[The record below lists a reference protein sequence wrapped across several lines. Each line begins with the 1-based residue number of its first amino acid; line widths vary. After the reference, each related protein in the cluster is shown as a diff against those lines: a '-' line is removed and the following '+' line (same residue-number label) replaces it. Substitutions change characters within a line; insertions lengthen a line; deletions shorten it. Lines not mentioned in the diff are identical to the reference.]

1 MPCLRKARTLVA
13 IKFDKVYYAKQDKT
27 ASSQKMLMRLS
38 TFLLFFICSNS
49 FAQTNNYQSL
59 LDTAIR
65 GHGSL
70 FLHSK
75 PLKVTRVDPKEL
87 WYYFENAR
95 DYSNQKL
102 DTVMFSQIVQNV
114 VVADTTLWTDN
125 ELPNFILINERAENV
140 TKKYVVQKFKLA
152 DKKQIKH
159 LNKYVNK
166 FNSTDISDRVIC
178 YYSRPIFDNSKQFAI
193 VEWDN
198 GHCYLRGGGGITLYQ
213 LKSDKTWKELC
224 VILNWRY

>member
-1 MPCLRKARTLVA
+1 
-13 IKFDKVYYAKQDKT
+13 
-27 ASSQKMLMRLS
+27 MRLS

-49 FAQTNNYQSL
+49 FAQTNNYKNL
-59 LDTAIR
+59 LDTAIK

-75 PLKVTRVDPKEL
+75 PLKVTRLDPKEL

-95 DYSNQKL
+95 EYSNQKL
-102 DTVMFSQIVQNV
+102 DTVMFSQIIQNA

-125 ELPNFILINERAENV
+125 ELPNFILINERAETV
-140 TKKYVVQKFKLA
+140 SKKHVVQKFKLT
-152 DKKQIKH
+152 DKEQIKH

-178 YYSRPIFDNSKQFAI
+178 YYSRPIFDNLKTFAI
-193 VEWDN
+193 VQWDN
-198 GHCYLRGGGGITLYQ
+198 GHSYLGGGGGITLYQ
-213 LKSDKTWKELC
+213 LQSDYTWKEYC

>member
-1 MPCLRKARTLVA
+1 
-13 IKFDKVYYAKQDKT
+13 
-27 ASSQKMLMRLS
+27 MRLS
-38 TFLLFFICSNS
+38 TFLLLFICSYS

-75 PLKVTRVDPKEL
+75 PLKVTRLDPKEL

-102 DTVMFSQIVQNV
+102 DTVMFSQIIQNAV
-114 VVADTTLWTDN
+114 AADTALWTDN
-125 ELPNFILINERAENV
+125 ELPNFILINERAETV
-140 TKKYVVQKFKLA
+140 YKRYVVQKFKLT

-159 LNKYVNK
+159 FTQYVNM
-166 FNSTDISDRVIC
+166 FNSTDIADRVIC
-178 YYSRPIFDNSKQFAI
+178 YYSRPIFDNSKTFAI
-193 VEWDN
+193 VQWDN
-198 GHCYLRGGGGITLYQ
+198 GHSYLGGGGGIMLYQ
-213 LKSDKTWKELC
+213 LQSDKTWKEYC

>member
-1 MPCLRKARTLVA
+1 
-13 IKFDKVYYAKQDKT
+13 
-27 ASSQKMLMRLS
+27 MRLS
-38 TFLLFFICSNS
+38 TILFLFICSIS
-49 FAQTNNYQSL
+49 FGQTNNYQNL

-75 PLKVTRVDPKEL
+75 PLKVTRLDPKEL

-102 DTVMFSQIVQNV
+102 DTVMFSQIIQNAIA
-114 VVADTTLWTDN
+114 ADTTLWTDN
-125 ELPNFILINERAENV
+125 ELPNFILINERAETV
-140 TKKYVVQKFKLA
+140 SKKYVVQKFKLI
-152 DKKQIKH
+152 DKKQIKYFT
-159 LNKYVNK
+159 KYVNK

-178 YYSRPIFDNSKQFAI
+178 YYSRPIFDNSNTFAI
-193 VEWDN
+193 VQWDN
-198 GHCYLRGGGGITLYQ
+198 GHSYLGGGGGIVLYQ
-213 LKSDKTWKELC
+213 LQSDKTWKEYC

>member
-1 MPCLRKARTLVA
+1 M
-13 IKFDKVYYAKQDKT
+13 T
-27 ASSQKMLMRLS
+27 ASIQKMLMRHS
-38 TFLLFFICSNS
+38 TFLLLFICSNS
-49 FAQTNNYQSL
+49 FAQTNNYQTL

-75 PLKVTRVDPKEL
+75 PLKVTRLDQKEL
-87 WYYFENAR
+87 WFYFENAR

-102 DTVMFSQIVQNV
+102 DTVMFCQIIQNA
-114 VVADTTLWTDN
+114 VATDTTLWTDN
-125 ELPNFILINERAENV
+125 ELPNFILLNERAETV
-140 TKKYVVQKFKLA
+140 SIKYIVQKFKFT

-159 LNKYVNK
+159 FTKNVNK

-178 YYSRPIFDNSKQFAI
+178 YYSRPIFDNSKTFAI
-193 VEWDN
+193 VQWDN
-198 GHCYLRGGGGITLYQ
+198 GHSYLGGGGGIMLYHLQ
-213 LKSDKTWKELC
+213 SDKTWREQC